1 MASFPDNLNT
11 PHEETDDEFDT
22 DSYNCH
28 ENLLIIQ
35 NQMYLEEVRRASLLV
50 SDAESIREHD
60 TLQQH
65 NSSSSSSATSTR
77 TSSTWEADLIEE
89 VRSYE
94 CLWNTCCRGYKETP
108 KKAEAWRQI
117 SAKINIEGTVT
128 MFYTVYIHFYC
139 S

>member
-1 MASFPDNLNT
+1 MASFLDNLNT
-11 PHEETDDEFDT
+11 PHEETDDDFDT
-22 DSYNCH
+22 DSYNCN

-35 NQMYLEEVRRASLLV
+35 NQMYEVRRASLLV
-50 SDAESIREHD
+50 SDAESIRDD
-60 TLQQH
+60 TLQQQ

-108 KKAEAWRQI
+108 KKNEAWRQI
-117 SAKINIEGTVT
+117 SGKINIEGTVT
-128 MFYTVYIHFYC
+128 IFYTVYIHFLL
-139 S
+139 